1 MSEQMNGVLP
11 RGVTQKKFNAAVEKF
26 RALLGEGNV
35 LLKAEQLIPYN
46 KIMISVENAAH
57 APSAALTATTVEQV
71 QGIVKICNQ
80 YRIPIW
86 TISTGRNFGYG
97 TAAPVQRG
105 QVILDLKK
113 MNRIIKIDP
122 DMCTALVE
130 PGVTFQQLYDY
141 IEENKLPLMLSFSAP
156 SAIAGPL
163 GNTMDRGVG
172 YTPYG
177 EHFMMQCGMEV
188 VLANGDIYRTGMGGV
203 KGSNTWQIFKWG
215 YGPTL
220 DGLFTQAN
228 YGITTKMGFWLM
240 PRPPAYKPFEV
251 IFENEADIV
260 EIVDILRPLRIA
272 QIIPNAVVI
281 ANILW
286 EAGSAH
292 LRRRD
297 YIAEPG
303 HTPDPIL
310 EKMQKDSG
318 MGAWNLYAALYG
330 TQEQIDVNWK
340 IVTDAFRKHGK
351 GRIVTQEEAGDKQP
365 FKYRAELMS
374 GVPNLQEFGLYNW
387 RGGGGSMWFAP
398 VSEAR
403 GSECKKQALLAK
415 RILHKYGLD
424 YVAEFIVG
432 PRDMHHV
439 IDVLYDRTSEEETR
453 RADACFS
460 ELLDE
465 FEKEGYAVYRVNT
478 RFQERVARS
487 YGPVKRD
494 VEHAI
499 KRALDPN
506 NILAPGR
513 SGIDLDTYET
523 RRSAKSTSS
532 DES

>member
-1 MSEQMNGVLP
+1 VAQQNNPVLP
-11 RGVTQKKFNAAVEKF
+11 RGVTQATFEKALEAF
-26 RALLGEGNV
+26 RALLGEENV
-35 LLKAEQLIPYN
+35 LAQPSQLTPYS
-46 KIMISVENAAH
+46 KVMMSVENDAH
-57 APSAALTATTVEQV
+57 APSAALTVSSVEQV
-71 QGIVKICNQ
+71 QGVVRICNEHK
-80 YRIPIW
+80 IPIW
-86 TISTGRNFGYG
+86 PISTGRNFGYG
-97 TAAPVQRG
+97 SAAPVQRG

-113 MNRIIKIDP
+113 MNRILKVDP
-122 DMCTALVE
+122 DMCYALVE
-130 PGVTFQQLYDY
+130 PGVTYQQLYDY
-141 IEENKLPLMLSFSAP
+141 IEENNLPLMLSFPAP
-156 SAIAGPL
+156 SAIASPL
-163 GNTMDRGVG
+163 GNIMDRGVG

-215 YGPTL
+215 FGPTL
-220 DGLFTQAN
+220 DGMFTQAN
-228 YGITTKMGFWLM
+228 YGIVTKIGFWLM
-240 PRPPAYKPFEV
+240 PKPPVFKPFEV
-251 IFENEADIV
+251 IFENEEDIVDIV
-260 EIVDILRPLRIA
+260 EMLRPLRISGT
-272 QIIPNAVVI
+272 IPNSVVI
-281 ANILW
+281 ANVLW
-286 EAGSAH
+286 EAGSANV
-292 LRRRD
+292 RRQT
-297 YIAEPG
+297 YTTESG
-303 HTPDPIL
+303 HTPDEIL
-310 EKMQKDSG
+310 KKIQRDTG

-330 TQEQIDVNWK
+330 TQEQVDADWK
-340 IVTDAFRKHGK
+340 IVSEAFKRLGK

-365 FKYRAELMS
+365 FKYRAQLMS

-403 GSECKKQALLAK
+403 GSECEKQARLAK
-415 RILHKYGLD
+415 RILHKHGLD

-439 IDVLYDRTSEEETR
+439 VDVLFDRTNPEETA
-453 RADACFS
+453 RADACFN

-487 YGPVKRD
+487 YGTVKRD

-513 SGIDLDTYET
+513 SGIDLHTYN
-523 RRSAKSTSS
+523 KV
-532 DES
+532 

>member
-1 MSEQMNGVLP
+1 MAEANNTVLP
-11 RGVTQKKFNAAVEKF
+11 RGVVQAEFNQAVEKF
-26 RALLGEGNV
+26 RALLGAENV
-35 LLKAEQLIPYN
+35 LVEGGQLAPYN
-46 KIMISVENAAH
+46 KIMMSAGNAEH

-71 QGIVKICNQ
+71 QGVVRICNEH
-80 YRIPIW
+80 RIPVW
-86 TISTGRNFGYG
+86 TVSTGRNFGYG
-97 TAAPVQRG
+97 SSAPVQRG

-113 MNRIIKIDP
+113 MNQILKIDAE
-122 DMCTALVE
+122 MCYALVE
-130 PGVTFQQLYDY
+130 PGVTYGQLYDY
-141 IEENKLPLMLSFSAP
+141 IVEHDLPLMLSFPAP

-188 VLANGDIYRTGMGGV
+188 VLANGDVYRTGMGGV
-203 KGSNTWQIFKWG
+203 EGSNTWQIFKWG

-220 DGLFTQAN
+220 DGMFTQAN
-228 YGITTKMGFWLM
+228 YGITTKLGFWLM
-240 PRPPAYKPFEV
+240 PKPPVFKPFEV
-251 IFENEADIV
+251 IFDNETDIS
-260 EIVDILRPLRIA
+260 EIVDMLRPLRIA
-272 QIIPNAVVI
+272 GVI
-281 ANILW
+281 ANSVVVANVLW
-286 EAGSAH
+286 EASTAGV
-292 LRRRD
+292 RRSD
-297 YIAEPG
+297 YTTEPG
-303 HTPDPIL
+303 YTSDAIL
-310 EKMQKDSG
+310 KQIQADTG
-318 MGAWNLYAALYG
+318 VGAWNVYAALYG
-330 TQEQIDVNWK
+330 TQEQVDVNWN
-340 IVTDAFRKHGK
+340 IVTAAFQSLGK
-351 GRIVTQEEAGDKQP
+351 GRIVTQEEAGDTQP

-403 GSECKKQALLAK
+403 GSECEKQAQLAK
-415 RILHKYGLD
+415 RILHKHGLD
-424 YVAEFIVG
+424 YVAEFIVA

-439 IDVLYDRTSEEETR
+439 VDVLYNRTDPEETQ
-453 RADACFS
+453 RADACFN

-478 RFQERVARS
+478 RFQDRVAQS

-513 SGIDLDTYET
+513 SGIDLDTYNPG
-523 RRSAKSTSS
+523 
-532 DES
+532 

>member
-1 MSEQMNGVLP
+1 MTSPDDGVLP
-11 RGVTQKKFNAAVEKF
+11 RGVSRKSFD
-26 RALLGEGNV
+26 RALAQFGALMGESNV
-35 LLKAEQLIPYN
+35 LVRPEQLLPYG
-46 KIMISVENAAH
+46 KVMMSAENAEH
-57 APSAALTATTVEQV
+57 APSAALTATTVEQI
-71 QGIVKICNQ
+71 QGIVKICNEH
-80 YRIPIW
+80 RIPIH
-86 TISTGRNFGYG
+86 TISTGRNYGYG
-97 TAAPVQRG
+97 SAAPVQRG

-113 MNRIIKIDP
+113 MNRILKVDP
-122 DMCTALVE
+122 EMCYALVE
-130 PGVTFQQLYDY
+130 PGVTYQQLYDHIKDNDY
-141 IEENKLPLMLSFSAP
+141 PLMLSFPAP
-156 SAIAGPL
+156 SAIAGPV

-188 VLANGDIYRTGMGGV
+188 VLADGKVYRTGMGGV

-220 DGLFTQAN
+220 DGIFTQSN

-240 PRPPAYKPFEV
+240 PKPPVFKPFEV
-251 IFENEADIV
+251 IFDDEEDIV
-260 EIVDILRPLRIA
+260 EIVEILRPLRISGT
-272 QIIPNAVVI
+272 IPNSVVI

-292 LRRRD
+292 LRRSS
-297 YIAEPG
+297 YTSEPG
-303 HTPDPIL
+303 HTPDEIL
-310 EKMQKDSG
+310 RKMQKDTG

-330 TQEQIDVNWK
+330 TQEQVDASWK
-340 IVTDAFRKHGK
+340 VVSRAFEKLGK
-351 GRIVTQEEAGDKQP
+351 GRIVTQEAAGDAQP

-374 GVPNLQEFGLYNW
+374 GVPNLHEFGLYNW

-403 GSECKKQALLAK
+403 GSECRKQAAMAK
-415 RILHKYGLD
+415 RILHKHGLD
-424 YVAEFIVG
+424 YVAEFIVA

-439 IDVLYDRTSEEETR
+439 IDVLYNRVDPEETR
-453 RADACFS
+453 RADACFN

-478 RFQERVARS
+478 RFQDRVARS

-494 VEHAI
+494 VDHAI

-513 SGIDLDTYET
+513 CGIDLDAYG
-523 RRSAKSTSS
+523 KG
-532 DES
+532 

>member
-1 MSEQMNGVLP
+1 MSEQNNAVLP
-11 RGVTQKKFNAAVEKF
+11 KGVVQEEFNQAVEKF
-26 RALLGEGNV
+26 RNLLGAENV
-35 LLKAEQLIPYN
+35 LVKSDQLAPYN
-46 KIMISVENAAH
+46 KIMMSVENAAH

-71 QGIVKICNQ
+71 QGVVKICNEH
-80 YRIPIW
+80 RIPVW

-97 TAAPVQRG
+97 SAAPVQRG

-113 MNRIIKIDP
+113 MNRILKIDP
-122 DMCTALVE
+122 DMCYALVE
-130 PGVTFQQLYDY
+130 PGVTYGQLYNY
-141 IEENKLPLMLSFSAP
+141 IEDNNLPLMLSFSAP
-156 SAIAGPL
+156 SSIAGPL

-188 VLANGDIYRTGMGGV
+188 VMANGDVYRTGMGGV

-220 DGLFTQAN
+220 DGMFTQAN

-240 PRPPAYKPFEV
+240 PKPPVFKPFEV
-251 IFENEADIV
+251 IFDHEEDITDIV
-260 EIVDILRPLRIA
+260 EMLRPLRISGT
-272 QIIPNAVVI
+272 IPNSVVI

-286 EAGSAH
+286 EAGSGNV
-292 LRRRD
+292 RRST
-297 YIAEPG
+297 YTLEPG

-310 EKMQKDSG
+310 KKIQQDTG

-330 TQEQIDVNWK
+330 TQEQVDVDWK
-340 IVTDAFRKHGK
+340 IITDALKKLGK
-351 GRIVTQEEAGDKQP
+351 GRIVTQEEAGDSQP

-403 GSECKKQALLAK
+403 GSESKKQSQMAK
-415 RILHKYGLD
+415 QILHKYGLD
-424 YVAEFIVG
+424 YVGEFIVA

-439 IDVLYDRTSEEETR
+439 IDVLYDRTNPEETQ
-453 RADACFS
+453 RADTCFN
-460 ELLDE
+460 ELLDR
-465 FEKEGYAVYRVNT
+465 FEQEGYAVYRVNT
-478 RFQERVARS
+478 RFQDRVAQS
-487 YGPVKRD
+487 YGTVKRD

-513 SGIDLDTYET
+513 SGIDLDTYKKT
-523 RRSAKSTSS
+523 
-532 DES
+532 

>member
-1 MSEQMNGVLP
+1 MSEQNNAVLP
-11 RGVTQKKFNAAVEKF
+11 RGVDQKEFNKAVEQF
-26 RALLGEGNV
+26 RALLGEANV
-35 LLKAEQLIPYN
+35 LDKADQLVPYN
-46 KIMISVENAAH
+46 KIMMSVENAAH

-71 QGIVKICNQ
+71 QGVVKICNAHK
-80 YRIPIW
+80 IPIY

-97 TAAPVQRG
+97 SAAPVQRG

-113 MNRIIKIDP
+113 MNKIIKIDP

-130 PGVTFQQLYDY
+130 PGVTYQQLYDH
-141 IEENKLPLMLSFSAP
+141 IQENNLPLMLSFPAP
-156 SAIAGPL
+156 SAIAGPV
-163 GNTMDRGVG
+163 GNTMERGVG

-188 VLANGDIYRTGMGGV
+188 VLANGDVYRTGMGGV

-220 DGLFTQAN
+220 DGMFTQAN

-240 PRPPAYKPFEV
+240 PKPPAFKPFEV
-251 IFENEADIV
+251 IFENEEDIV
-260 EIVDILRPLRIA
+260 EIVDLLRPLRMS
-272 QIIPNAVVI
+272 QTIPNSVVI

-286 EAGSAH
+286 EASSAH
-292 LRRRD
+292 VRRSK
-297 YIAEPG
+297 YLTETG
-303 HTPDPIL
+303 HTPDNVLRQI
-310 EKMQKDSG
+310 QKDTG

-330 TQEQIDVNWK
+330 TQEQVDVNWK
-340 IVTDAFRKHGK
+340 IVSDVFKKHGK
-351 GRIVTQEEAGDKQP
+351 GRIVTQEQAGNTQP

-403 GSECKKQALLAK
+403 GSECEKQAQMAK
-415 RILHKYGLD
+415 RILHKHGLD
-424 YVAEFIVG
+424 YVAEFIVA

-439 IDVLYDRTSEEETR
+439 IDVLYDRNNPGETQ
-453 RADACFS
+453 RADVCFN

-513 SGIDLDTYET
+513 SGIDLDTYKKK
-523 RRSAKSTSS
+523 A
-532 DES
+532 